1 MTSVDLKWD
10 TANSRYTDPVIAA
23 TSTTY
28 RVYFP
33 YTYKL
38 VRNTGE
44 TDTILP
50 GSVEFMI
57 REQDGT
63 PIRAFSATNLTASL
77 TQKTGLATA
86 TVGLVVGRLYQ
97 LIMWYFDGAGNARSN
112 FVSMTV
118 TTGGKVGGSER
129 STPGIPDPLIG
140 TNIITTLNRVGDGTK
155 VEPGNNVVYTNEQ
168 LDFFIIAAQANH
180 TYTLKRNGVP
190 VGDFVTS
197 QGGSG
202 DIIFTPDIVG
212 NWTYQAYD
220 GNIPVGSGWTAFV
233 KAGTTPPGGG
243 GGISGLFSNPIV
255 VAVLGGLALLVVSK
269 NKRIRRTLHI

>member
-1 MTSVDLKWD
+1 
-10 TANSRYTDPVIAA
+10 
-23 TSTTY
+23 
-28 RVYFP
+28 
-33 YTYKL
+33 
-38 VRNTGE
+38 
-44 TDTILP
+44 
-50 GSVEFMI
+50 MI

-63 PIRAFSATNLTASL
+63 AIRAFSANNLTASL

-168 LDFFIIAAQANH
+168 LQFFIIAAQANH

-190 VGDFVTS
+190 IGDFVTS

-202 DIIFTPDIVG
+202 DIIFTPDTVG

-243 GGISGLFSNPIV
+243 GIWDTLSKNPIAA
-255 VAVLGGLALLVVSK
+255 AVIAGLILFGITQRKGKTQVIKL
-269 NKRIRRTLHI
+269 